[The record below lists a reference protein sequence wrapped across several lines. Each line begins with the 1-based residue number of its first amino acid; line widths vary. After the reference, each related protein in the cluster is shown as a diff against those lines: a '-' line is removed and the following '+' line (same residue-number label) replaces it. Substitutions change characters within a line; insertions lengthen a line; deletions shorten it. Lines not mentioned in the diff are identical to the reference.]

1 MTKAQKLAEQIIL
14 KLDELKLLIE
24 ASDIAPQLQVIDT
37 KITVL
42 QGILTPVVTEG

>member
-1 MTKAQKLAEQIIL
+1 MTKAQRLAAQIIA
-14 KLDELKLLIE
+14 KLDELKTLIE
-24 ASDIAPQLQVIDT
+24 AADITPQLEVIDT